1 VKVIV
6 ETGNTHLALFL
17 VRLWLGAMMLYHGG
31 IKLFGGMGPFLD
43 TVATKLHLS
52 PIFGW
57 AAALTEFLGGA
68 CIVFGF
74 LTRPAAAGIAV
85 IMAVAAFG
93 VHATDAW
100 PRKEFALCYFIFAT
114 VLIIAGAGRFSVDSL
129 IATRLSL
136 VTHHEIGK
144 CRSL

>member
-1 VKVIV
+1 
-6 ETGNTHLALFL
+6 
-17 VRLWLGAMMLYHGG
+17 
-31 IKLFGGMGPFLD
+31 
-43 TVATKLHLS
+43 
-52 PIFGW
+52 
-57 AAALTEFLGGA
+57 
-68 CIVFGF
+68 VFGF

-93 VHATDAW
+93 VHATDPWA
-100 PRKEFALCYFIFAT
+100 RKEFALCYFTFAT

-144 CRSL
+144 CSSL